1 MHCPLCGQLMRRNGF
16 RKKPVTIKIL
26 SIGGKP
32 TVLKIKK
39 QQYLCPPST
48 DCPTRVTRVQG
59 IKFACRIANSVK
71 YHIVQEL
78 SDNESM
84 RTIASYHNVSVN
96 TVERQL
102 EGLDDTFKSNH
113 NWLPATIA
121 FDDFKSGKF
130 VQSNM
135 SMILMNP

>member
-1 MHCPLCGQLMRRNGF
+1 
-16 RKKPVTIKIL
+16 
-26 SIGGKP
+26 
-32 TVLKIKK
+32 
-39 QQYLCPPST
+39 
-48 DCPTRVTRVQG
+48 
-59 IKFACRIANSVK
+59 
-71 YHIVQEL
+71 
-78 SDNESM
+78 M